1 MNMKPTAL
9 IAGAAVLLCIP
20 ALAAA
25 QNTPWKVDKAHSA
38 VTFSV
43 RHFFTPVKGQFDQFE
58 AQLVY
63 DPAAPENSSVR
74 VTIPVASI
82 NTSNER
88 RDTHLK
94 SPDFFGA
101 DTFPSITF
109 VSERVT
115 KVSDTQLLARGA
127 LTIKDQTRQVEL
139 AVTLLGIADL
149 APEMQQAFGGIKQVA
164 SFEAKLTLDR
174 RDFGV
179 GVGNWAATAVV
190 GKDVE
195 IVIAVEANR

>member
-1 MNMKPTAL
+1 MKTRNLTAL
-9 IAGAAVLLCIP
+9 AAVLLGSLS
-20 ALAAA
+20 LAAVQDA
-25 QNTPWKVDKAHSA
+25 TWKVDKAHSA
-38 VTFSV
+38 VTFRV

-58 AQLVY
+58 AQMVY

-88 RDTHLK
+88 RDAHLE
-94 SPDFFGA
+94 SPDFFEA
-101 DTFPSITF
+101 EKYPDITF

-115 KVSDTQLLARGA
+115 KVSDTELLVRGA
-127 LTIKDQTRQVEL
+127 LTIKGQTRQVDL
-139 AVTLLGIADL
+139 AVTALGIAEL
-149 APEMQQAFGGIKQVA
+149 EPEMQQMFGGIKQVA

>member
-1 MNMKPTAL
+1 MKTRNLTAV
-9 IAGAAVLLCIP
+9 AAVLLGSFS
-20 ALAAA
+20 LAAVQDA
-25 QNTPWKVDKAHSA
+25 TWKVDNAHSA

-58 AQLVY
+58 AQVVY
-63 DPAAPENSSVR
+63 DPEAPENSSVR

-88 RDTHLK
+88 RDAHLE
-94 SPDFFGA
+94 SPDFFEA
-101 DTFPSITF
+101 EKYPAITF

-115 KVSDTQLLARGA
+115 RVSDTELLVRGA
-127 LTIKDQTRQVEL
+127 LTIKDQTRQVDL
-139 AVTLLGIADL
+139 PVTLLGIADL
-149 APEMQQAFGGIKQVA
+149 APEMQQMFGGIKQVA

>member
-1 MNMKPTAL
+1 MNTRNLM
-9 IAGAAVLLCIP
+9 AGAAVLLSSVS
-20 ALAAA
+20 LAAVQDA
-25 QNTPWKVDKAHSA
+25 TWKVDNAHSA

-63 DPAAPENSSVR
+63 DPAAPENSTVR

-88 RDTHLK
+88 RDAHLA
-94 SPDFFGA
+94 SPDFFEA
-101 DTFPSITF
+101 EKYPEITF

-115 KVSDTQLLARGA
+115 KVSDTELLARGA
-127 LTIKDQTRQVEL
+127 LTIKGQTRQVDL
-139 AVTLLGIADL
+139 PVTVLGIADL
-149 APEMQQAFGGIKQVA
+149 APEMQQMFGGIKQVA

>member
-1 MNMKPTAL
+1 
-9 IAGAAVLLCIP
+9 
-20 ALAAA
+20 
-25 QNTPWKVDKAHSA
+25 
-38 VTFSV
+38 V

-58 AQLVY
+58 AQVLY

-88 RDTHLK
+88 RDAHLA
-94 SPDFFGA
+94 SPDFFEA
-101 DTFPSITF
+101 EKYPAITF
-109 VSERVT
+109 VSESVT
-115 KVSDTQLLARGA
+115 KVSDAQLLVRGA
-127 LTIKDQTRQVEL
+127 LTIKDQTRKVDL
-139 AVTLLGIADL
+139 PVTLLGIADL
-149 APEMQQAFGGIKQVA
+149 SPEMQQMFGGTKQVA

-174 RDFGV
+174 GDYGV

>member
-1 MNMKPTAL
+1 M
-9 IAGAAVLLCIP
+9 AGAAVLLST
-20 ALAAA
+20 LTVAAVEDA
-25 QNTPWKVDKAHSA
+25 TWKVDNAHSA

-43 RHFFTPVKGQFDQFE
+43 RHFFTPVKGQFDRFD
-58 AQLVY
+58 AQLTY
-63 DPAAPENSSVR
+63 DPAAPENSSVQ

-88 RDTHLK
+88 RDAHLA
-94 SPDFFGA
+94 SPDFFEA
-101 DTFPSITF
+101 EKYPNITF

-115 KVSDTQLLARGA
+115 KVSENELLVRGA
-127 LTIKDQTRQVEL
+127 LTIKDQTRQVDL
-139 AVTLLGIADL
+139 PVTILGIADL
-149 APEMQQAFGGIKQVA
+149 APEMQQMFGGIKQVA
-164 SFEAKLTLDR
+164 SFEAKLILDR

-195 IVIAVEANR
+195 ITIAVEANR

>member
-1 MNMKPTAL
+1 MKTPH
-9 IAGAAVLLCIP
+9 IMAGTAVLLSSFGV
-20 ALAAA
+20 AAA
-25 QNTPWKVDKAHSA
+25 QDPSWNVDGSHSA

-43 RHFFTPVKGQFDQFE
+43 RHFFTPVKGQFDQLDAE
-58 AQLVY
+58 LAY

-74 VTIPVASI
+74 VRVPVASI

-88 RDTHLK
+88 RDGHLK
-94 SPDFFGA
+94 SADFFEA
-101 DTFPSITF
+101 ETYPDITF
-109 VSERVT
+109 VSEGVT
-115 KVSDTQLLARGA
+115 KVSDTELLVHGS
-127 LTIKDQTRQVEL
+127 LTIKDQTRKVDL
-139 AVTLLGIADL
+139 PVTVLGITDL

-164 SFEAKLTLDR
+164 SFEAKLTIDR

-195 IVIAVEANR
+195 ITIAVEANR

>member
-1 MNMKPTAL
+1 MNTRTL
-9 IAGAAVLLCIP
+9 LAGALLLAAV
-20 ALAAA
+20 ATSAAA
-25 QNTPWKVDKAHSA
+25 QQGPAWNVDRSHSA

-58 AQLVY
+58 AELAF

-74 VTIPVASI
+74 VTIPVAGI

-88 RDTHLK
+88 RDNHLR
-94 SPDFFGA
+94 SADFFEA
-101 DTFPSITF
+101 EKYPNITF

-115 KVSDTQLLARGA
+115 KVSDTELVLRGP
-127 LTIKDQTRQVEL
+127 LTIKDKTL
-139 AVTLLGIADL
+139 TIDLPVTILGVMDMPEGSRRPGGPTEIA
-149 APEMQQAFGGIKQVA
+149 G
-164 SFEAKLTLDR
+164 FEAKLTLDR
-174 RDFGV
+174 LDYGV

>member
-1 MNMKPTAL
+1 MKTRNL
-9 IAGAAVLLCIP
+9 MAGAAVLLSSLTV
-20 ALAAA
+20 AGVQDA
-25 QNTPWKVDKAHSA
+25 TWKVDNSHSG

-43 RHFFTPVKGQFDQFE
+43 RHFFTPVKGQFDQFD
-58 AQLVY
+58 AQLSY
-63 DPAAPENSSVR
+63 DPAAPERSSVR

-88 RDTHLK
+88 RDAHLE
-94 SPDFFGA
+94 SPDFFEA
-101 DTFPSITF
+101 EKYPNITF

-115 KVSDTQLLARGA
+115 KVSDTELTVRGA
-127 LTIKDQTRQVEL
+127 LTIKDQTRQVDL
-139 AVTLLGIADL
+139 PVTILGIVDL
-149 APEMQQAFGGIKQVA
+149 PPEMQQRFGGIKQVA

-174 RDFGV
+174 LDFGV

-195 IVIAVEANR
+195 ITIAVEANR

>member
-1 MNMKPTAL
+1 MKTRNLTAV
-9 IAGAAVLLCIP
+9 AAVLLGSLS
-20 ALAAA
+20 LAAVQDA
-25 QNTPWKVDKAHSA
+25 TWKVDNAHSA

-58 AQLVY
+58 AQVAY

-88 RDTHLK
+88 RDAHLA
-94 SPDFFGA
+94 SPDFFEA
-101 DTFPSITF
+101 EKYPEITF

-115 KVSDTQLLARGA
+115 KVSDTELLVRGA
-127 LTIKDQTRQVEL
+127 LTIKGQTRQVDL
-139 AVTLLGIADL
+139 PVTVLGIADL
-149 APEMQQAFGGIKQVA
+149 APEMQQMFGGIKQVA

>member
-1 MNMKPTAL
+1 M
-9 IAGAAVLLCIP
+9 AGAAVLLST
-20 ALAAA
+20 LTVAAVQDA
-25 QNTPWKVDKAHSA
+25 TWKVDNAHSG

-43 RHFFTPVKGQFDQFE
+43 RHFFTPVKGQFDRFD
-58 AQLVY
+58 AQLTY

-88 RDTHLK
+88 RDAHLA
-94 SPDFFGA
+94 SPDFFEA
-101 DTFPSITF
+101 EKYPNITF

-115 KVSDTQLLARGA
+115 KVSETELLVRGA
-127 LTIKDQTRQVEL
+127 LTIKDQARQVDL
-139 AVTLLGIADL
+139 PVTVLGIADL
-149 APEMQQAFGGIKQVA
+149 APEMQQMFGGIKQVA

-195 IVIAVEANR
+195 ITIAVEANR

>member
-1 MNMKPTAL
+1 MKNRILVA
-9 IAGAAVLLCIP
+9 AAAVLAASAVP
-20 ALAAA
+20 AAA
-25 QNTPWKVDKAHSA
+25 QQAPAWRVDLAHSA

-43 RHFFTPVKGQFDQFE
+43 RHFFTPVKGQFDTFE
-58 AQLVY
+58 AQLAF

-88 RDTHLK
+88 RDNHLK
-94 SPDFFGA
+94 SPDFFEA
-101 DTFPSITF
+101 EKHPNITF

-115 KVSDTQLLARGA
+115 KVSDTELMVRGA
-127 LTIKDQTRQVEL
+127 LTIKDQTRNVDL
-139 AVTLLGIADL
+139 AVTILGVMDVPEGSRRPGGPTEIA
-149 APEMQQAFGGIKQVA
+149 G
-164 SFEAKLTLDR
+164 FEAKLTLDR
-174 RDFGV
+174 RDYGV

>member
-1 MNMKPTAL
+1 MKPSIL
-9 IAGAAVLLCIP
+9 VAGAAMLLGLP
-20 ALAAA
+20 TLAAA
-25 QNTPWKVDKAHSA
+25 QSTPWKVDTAHSA

-43 RHFFTPVKGQFDQFE
+43 RHFFTPVKGQFDRFD
-58 AQLVY
+58 AQLTF

-82 NTSNER
+82 NTSNQR

-101 DTFPSITF
+101 DTFPTITF
-109 VSERVT
+109 VSESVS
-115 KVSDTQLLARGA
+115 KVSDTEFLVRGA

-139 AVTLLGIADL
+139 PVKLLGIADL
-149 APEMQQAFGGIKQVA
+149 APEMQQAFGGVKQVA

-174 RDFGV
+174 RDYGV
-179 GVGNWAATAVV
+179 GVGSWAATAVV

-195 IVIAVEANR
+195 ITIAVEANR

>member
-1 MNMKPTAL
+1 M
-9 IAGAAVLLCIP
+9 AGAAVLLSTLTI
-20 ALAAA
+20 AAVEDA
-25 QNTPWKVDKAHSA
+25 TWNVDNAHSG

-43 RHFFTPVKGQFDQFE
+43 RHFFTPVKGQFDRFD
-58 AQLVY
+58 AQLTY

-88 RDTHLK
+88 RDAHLA
-94 SPDFFGA
+94 SPDFFEA
-101 DTFPSITF
+101 EKYPNITF

-115 KVSDTQLLARGA
+115 KVSETELLVRGA
-127 LTIKDQTRQVEL
+127 LTIKDQTRQVDMP
-139 AVTLLGIADL
+139 VTILGIADL
-149 APEMQQAFGGIKQVA
+149 APEMQQMFGGIEQVA

-195 IVIAVEANR
+195 ITIAVEANR